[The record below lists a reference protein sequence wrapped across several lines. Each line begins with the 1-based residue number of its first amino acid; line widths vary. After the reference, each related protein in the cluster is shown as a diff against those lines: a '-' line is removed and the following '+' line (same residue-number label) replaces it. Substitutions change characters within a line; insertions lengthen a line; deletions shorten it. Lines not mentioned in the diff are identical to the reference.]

1 MPILTAIGIAL
12 GAGTIVTD
20 RFIHKIP
27 NWLAIV
33 LYSAAVA
40 LILAGMIAARNAGLI
55 K

>member
-1 MPILTAIGIAL
+1 MNTLTAMGIAL

-33 LYSAAVA
+33 LYGAAVA
-40 LILAGMIAARNAGLI
+40 LIIAGAILTRN
-55 K
+55 KV